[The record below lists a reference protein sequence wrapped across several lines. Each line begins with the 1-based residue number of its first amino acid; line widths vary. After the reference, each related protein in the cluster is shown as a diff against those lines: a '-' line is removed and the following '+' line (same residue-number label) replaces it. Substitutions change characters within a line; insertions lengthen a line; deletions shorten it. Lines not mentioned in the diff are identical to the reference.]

1 MRILLTVLAILWPVA
16 ACAQETGIGTPETP
30 ASETRTEWVVTS
42 AEGMDA
48 LLLIGAVGGDV
59 MQADRYSETIAFL
72 RANISEEGLAAI
84 DEIDRQL
91 RQERSLLTGPALALA
106 FSAGPIA
113 TLEDVIATAADPET
127 RLRPGLE
134 ASPYWDADRYAQIVA
149 LMPTV
154 HKALLALREVGYQRW
169 YASTN
174 LPPIEAGIARIAGEV
189 EPYDVIAEQA
199 RLLGRPLDPEI
210 EIVVVRFNQ
219 PYGIRI
225 IGQRFVAFYE
235 WPAETQLRVAAH
247 EIFHPPFDTDDA
259 ELLELLSE
267 LEADPWMQSI
277 VNDHDPAF
285 GYNSFMG
292 VINEGST
299 QALDQIVSSRLG
311 FARDPGSRWQ
321 HADGGMHMF
330 AAAAW
335 HAMVEDGFA
344 ETGGVYSDWLKSAL
358 RRGLLS
364 PSEVR
369 RRAAEVV
376 GEETVNQWG
385 PHRSAEA
392 AD

>member
-1 MRILLTVLAILWPVA
+1 MRILLIVAALLWPAA
-16 ACAQETGIGTPETP
+16 ACAEET
-30 ASETRTEWVVTS
+30 ETRTEWVVSS

-59 MQADRYSETIAFL
+59 LQAGIYDETIAFL
-72 RANISEEGLAAI
+72 RENLSEEGLAAI
-84 DEIDRQL
+84 DRIDREL
-91 RQERSLLTGPALALA
+91 RQERSLLTGPALALV
-106 FSAGPIA
+106 FSAGSIA
-113 TLEDVIATAADPET
+113 TLEDVIASAADPDA

-134 ASPYWDADRYAQIVA
+134 ASSNWDEDRYAQITV

-154 HKALLALREVGYQRW
+154 HTALLALRDVGYEHW
-169 YASTN
+169 YAATN
-174 LPPIEAGIARIAGEV
+174 RPPIEAGIARIASEV
-189 EPYDVIAEQA
+189 AAYDVIAEQS

-235 WPAETQLRVAAH
+235 WEAETQLRVAAH
-247 EIFHPPFDTDDA
+247 EIFHPPFDTDDP
-259 ELLELLSE
+259 ELLDLLSD

-292 VINEGST
+292 VINEASA
-299 QALDQIVSSRLG
+299 QALDQIVSARLG
-311 FARDPGSRWQ
+311 FARDPGTRWR
-321 HADGGMHMF
+321 HHDGGMHMF

-344 ETGGVYSDWLKSAL
+344 DSGGVYADWLKSAL

-369 RRAAEVV
+369 RRAAEVA
-376 GEETVNQWG
+376 GEDAVNQWG
-385 PHRSAEA
+385 PHRSAGGAE
-392 AD
+392 